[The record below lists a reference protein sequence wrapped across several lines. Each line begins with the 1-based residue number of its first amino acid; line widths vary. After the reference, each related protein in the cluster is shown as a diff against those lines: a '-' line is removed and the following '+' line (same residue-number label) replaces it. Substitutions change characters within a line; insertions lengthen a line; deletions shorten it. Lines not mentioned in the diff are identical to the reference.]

1 MPKAG
6 KPAFY
11 AVAKGR
17 VPGIYTTW
25 DECQQQVTGFTGNKH
40 QKFSTLEH
48 AKSYLSQHGID
59 TNNDTPK
66 PPPSSSV
73 SSSIPSTW
81 KRGQH
86 GAKPYTKPVA
96 SVSKPESKAGDS
108 KPSRWATVTTERI
121 QDESGWDVVYSD
133 GACKGNGKPGSV
145 AGIGVWWGRDDPRYA
160 SSDNSLVFVTSPDA
174 ETSLKDAPEDKPTIA
189 PN

>member
-1 MPKAG
+1 
-6 KPAFY
+6 FY

-25 DECQQQVTGFTGNKH
+25 DECQQQVTGLTGNKH
-40 QKFSTLEH
+40 QKFLTLEH

-96 SVSKPESKAGDS
+96 SVSKPESKAG
-108 KPSRWATVTTERI
+108 
-121 QDESGWDVVYSD
+121 WDAVYSD

-145 AGIGVWWGRDDPRYA
+145 AGIGVWWGRDDPR
-160 SSDNSLVFVTSPDA
+160 
-174 ETSLKDAPEDKPTIA
+174 
-189 PN
+189 